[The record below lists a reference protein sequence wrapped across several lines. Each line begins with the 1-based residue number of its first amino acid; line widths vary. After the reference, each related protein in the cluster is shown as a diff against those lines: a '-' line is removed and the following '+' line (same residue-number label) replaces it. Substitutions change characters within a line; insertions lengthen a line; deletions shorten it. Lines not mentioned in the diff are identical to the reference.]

1 MDSAKELR
9 WIRILLLII
18 ALAVVASILKTLK
31 SIFIP
36 LIFSIFLL
44 FLFAP
49 LINYLKKHKVPMV
62 LILLITLVIIAVFL
76 GLVILLIY
84 AASNSL
90 INGLP
95 RYEDK
100 FNELIAKGTEYLQNL
115 ASNWNIN
122 TENISIANIAQIIS
136 SGFISI
142 PQFISNTVNTLVSI
156 IQNIF
161 LIIFFLIFLL
171 LEIEKLPLRLRKA
184 TSKLSKEQTLDILQN
199 IEKQIQNYLTI
210 RTLVNLSA
218 ALLCMLWMLI
228 FGVDFILVCGILL
241 FVLDFIPD
249 VGSVISSAIPILIY
263 LLQSGFSF
271 LWLIFALLIVATQM
285 LIGNIIE
292 PKLQG
297 VQLNLTPIMVLVSLI
312 FWGWLWGIVGMLIC
326 VPLTSAINIILKQV
340 APNNFISTLISS
352 E

>member
-1 MDSAKELR
+1 MNEITELR
-9 WIRILLLII
+9 WIRILLVII
-18 ALAVVASILKTLK
+18 ALPVVAYILKTLK

-36 LIFSIFLL
+36 LVFAVFLL

-49 LINYLKKHKVPMV
+49 LINYLKKRKIPMA
-62 LILLITLVIIAVFL
+62 LILLLTLVIIAVFL
-76 GLVILLIY
+76 GVVILLIY

-90 INGLP
+90 ISGLP
-95 RYEDK
+95 RYQDK
-100 FNELIAKGTEYLQNL
+100 FLNLITQFTESIQNL
-115 ASNWNIN
+115 ANSWNIN
-122 TENISIANIAQIIS
+122 SENISIANIAKILS

-142 PQFISNTVNTLVSI
+142 PQFLGNTVNTFVSI
-156 IQNIF
+156 IQNIL

-171 LEIEKLPLRLRKA
+171 LEIDKLPLRLKRA
-184 TSKLSKEQTLDILQN
+184 TTKLSKEQTLDILQN

-249 VGSVISSAIPILIY
+249 VGSIISSAIPILIY

-271 LWLIFALLIVATQM
+271 LWLIFALLIIATQM
-285 LIGNIIE
+285 LIGNILE

-297 VQLNLTPIMVLVSLI
+297 VQLNLTPIMVLISLI

-326 VPLTSAINIILKQV
+326 VPLTAAINIILKQV
-340 APNNFISTLISS
+340 APNNFISALISS

>member
-18 ALAVVASILKTLK
+18 ALAVVAYILKTLK

-49 LINYLKKHKVPMV
+49 LINYLKKHKFPMV

-100 FNELIAKGTEYLQNL
+100 FNELISKGTEYLQNL

-122 TENISIANIAQIIS
+122 TENISITNIAQIIS

>member
-100 FNELIAKGTEYLQNL
+100 FNELISKGTEYLQNL

>member
-100 FNELIAKGTEYLQNL
+100 FNELISKGTEYLQNL

-122 TENISIANIAQIIS
+122 TENISITNIAQIIS

-199 IEKQIQNYLTI
+199 IEK
-210 RTLVNLSA
+210 
-218 ALLCMLWMLI
+218 
-228 FGVDFILVCGILL
+228 
-241 FVLDFIPD
+241 
-249 VGSVISSAIPILIY
+249 
-263 LLQSGFSF
+263 
-271 LWLIFALLIVATQM
+271 
-285 LIGNIIE
+285 
-292 PKLQG
+292 
-297 VQLNLTPIMVLVSLI
+297 
-312 FWGWLWGIVGMLIC
+312 
-326 VPLTSAINIILKQV
+326 
-340 APNNFISTLISS
+340 
-352 E
+352 

>member
-1 MDSAKELR
+1 
-9 WIRILLLII
+9 
-18 ALAVVASILKTLK
+18 
-31 SIFIP
+31 
-36 LIFSIFLL
+36 
-44 FLFAP
+44 
-49 LINYLKKHKVPMV
+49 MV

>member
-18 ALAVVASILKTLK
+18 ALAVVAYILKTLK

-100 FNELIAKGTEYLQNL
+100 FNELISKGTEYLQNL

>member
-100 FNELIAKGTEYLQNL
+100 FNELITKGTEYLQNL

-340 APNNFISTLISS
+340 APNNFISALISS

>member
-18 ALAVVASILKTLK
+18 ALAVVAYILKTLK

-340 APNNFISTLISS
+340 APNNFISALISS

>member
-100 FNELIAKGTEYLQNL
+100 FNELISKGTEYLQNL

-171 LEIEKLPLRLRKA
+171 LEIDKLPLRLRKA

-340 APNNFISTLISS
+340 APNNFISALISS

>member
-115 ASNWNIN
+115 ATNWNIN
-122 TENISIANIAQIIS
+122 TENISIANIAQILS
-136 SGFISI
+136 SGIISI
-142 PQFISNTVNTLVSI
+142 PQFLSNTVNTLVSI

-171 LEIEKLPLRLRKA
+171 LEIDKLPLRLRKA

>member
-122 TENISIANIAQIIS
+122 TENISITNIAQIIS

-340 APNNFISTLISS
+340 APNNFISALISS

>member
-312 FWGWLWGIVGMLIC
+312 
-326 VPLTSAINIILKQV
+326 
-340 APNNFISTLISS
+340 
-352 E
+352 

>member
-171 LEIEKLPLRLRKA
+171 LEIDKLPLRLRKA
-184 TSKLSKEQTLDILQN
+184 TSKL
-199 IEKQIQNYLTI
+199 
-210 RTLVNLSA
+210 
-218 ALLCMLWMLI
+218 LLCMLWMLI

-340 APNNFISTLISS
+340 APNNFISALISS

>member
-122 TENISIANIAQIIS
+122 TENISIAHIAQIIS

-340 APNNFISTLISS
+340 APNNFISALISS

>member
-1 MDSAKELR
+1 MDSIKELR
-9 WIRILLLII
+9 WIRILLVII
-18 ALAVVASILKTLK
+18 ALPVVAFIFKTLK
-31 SIFIP
+31 NIFIP
-36 LIFSIFLL
+36 LVFAIFLL

-49 LINYLKKHKVPMV
+49 LVNYLKKRKIPIV
-62 LILLITLVIIAVFL
+62 LILLITLVIIAIFL
-76 GLVILLIY
+76 GVVILLTY
-84 AASNSL
+84 LASNSL

-100 FNELIAKGTEYLQNL
+100 FTYLMAQVTGYIQNL
-115 ASNWNIN
+115 ANRWNIDSQN
-122 TENISIANIAQIIS
+122 LSISNIAQIIS
-136 SGFISI
+136 SGFVSL
-142 PQFISNTVNTLVSI
+142 PRLLTTTMNTLVSI

-171 LEIEKLPLRLRKA
+171 LEIDKLPQRLRRA
-184 TSKLSKEQTLDILQN
+184 TTKLSKEQTLVILQN

-210 RTLVNLSA
+210 RTLINLSA
-218 ALLCMLWMLI
+218 ALLCMLWMYL

-249 VGSVISSAIPILIY
+249 LGSVFASAIPILIY
-263 LLQSGFSF
+263 LMQSGFG
-271 LWLIFALLIVATQM
+271 LGWVIFALLIVATQM
-285 LIGNIIE
+285 LIGNLVE
-292 PKLQG
+292 PKLQST
-297 VQLNLTPIMVLVSLI
+297 QLDLTPIMVLISLI

-340 APNNFISTLISS
+340 APDNVISALISS

>member
-171 LEIEKLPLRLRKA
+171 LEIDKLPLRLRKA

-312 FWGWLWGIVGMLIC
+312 LWGWLWGIVGLLSC

-340 APNNFISTLISS
+340 APNNFISALISS

>member
-100 FNELIAKGTEYLQNL
+100 FNELISKGTEYLQNL

-122 TENISIANIAQIIS
+122 TENISITNIAQIIS

-171 LEIEKLPLRLRKA
+171 LEIDKLPLRLRKA

-340 APNNFISTLISS
+340 APNNFISALISS

>member
-18 ALAVVASILKTLK
+18 ALAVVAYILKTLK

-122 TENISIANIAQIIS
+122 TENISITNIAQIIS

>member
-18 ALAVVASILKTLK
+18 ALAVVAYILKTLK

-49 LINYLKKHKVPMV
+49 LINYLKKHKFPMV

-100 FNELIAKGTEYLQNL
+100 FNALIAKGTEYLQNL
-115 ASNWNIN
+115 ATNWNIN
-122 TENISIANIAQIIS
+122 TENISIANIAQILS
-136 SGFISI
+136 SGIISI
-142 PQFISNTVNTLVSI
+142 PQFLSNTVNTLVSI

-171 LEIEKLPLRLRKA
+171 LEIDKLPLRLRKA

-263 LLQSGFSF
+263 LMQSGFSF

>member
-18 ALAVVASILKTLK
+18 ALAVVAYILKTLK

-263 LLQSGFSF
+263 LMQSGFSF

>member
-340 APNNFISTLISS
+340 APNNFISALISS

>member
-18 ALAVVASILKTLK
+18 ALAVVAYILKTLK

-49 LINYLKKHKVPMV
+49 LINYLKKHKFPMV

-100 FNELIAKGTEYLQNL
+100 FNELISKGTEYLQNL

>member
-171 LEIEKLPLRLRKA
+171 LEIDKLPLRLRKA

-340 APNNFISTLISS
+340 APNNFISALISS

>member
-18 ALAVVASILKTLK
+18 ALAVVAYILKTLK

-49 LINYLKKHKVPMV
+49 LINYLKKHKFPMV

-122 TENISIANIAQIIS
+122 TENISIANIAQILS
-136 SGFISI
+136 SGIISI
-142 PQFISNTVNTLVSI
+142 PQFLSNTVNTLVSI

-263 LLQSGFSF
+263 LMQSGFSF

-340 APNNFISTLISS
+340 APNNFISALISS

>member
-271 LWLIFALLIVATQM
+271 LWLLFALLIVATQM

-340 APNNFISTLISS
+340 APNNFISALISS

>member
-100 FNELIAKGTEYLQNL
+100 FNELISKGTEYLQNL

-122 TENISIANIAQIIS
+122 TENISITNIAQIIS

>member
-18 ALAVVASILKTLK
+18 ALAVVAYILKTLK

-100 FNELIAKGTEYLQNL
+100 FNELISKGTEYLQNL

-122 TENISIANIAQIIS
+122 TENISITNIAQIIS

-340 APNNFISTLISS
+340 APNNFISALISS

>member
-18 ALAVVASILKTLK
+18 ALAVVAYILKTLK

-100 FNELIAKGTEYLQNL
+100 FNELISKGTEYLQNL

-340 APNNFISTLISS
+340 APNNFISALISS

>member
-115 ASNWNIN
+115 AFNWNIN

-340 APNNFISTLISS
+340 APNNFISALISS

>member
-122 TENISIANIAQIIS
+122 TENISITNIAQIIS

>member
-18 ALAVVASILKTLK
+18 ALAVVAYILKTLK

-100 FNELIAKGTEYLQNL
+100 FNELISKGTEYLQNL

-122 TENISIANIAQIIS
+122 TENISITNIAQIIS

-171 LEIEKLPLRLRKA
+171 LEIDKLPLRLRKA

-263 LLQSGFSF
+263 LMQSGFSF

>member
-49 LINYLKKHKVPMV
+49 LINYLKKHKFPMV

-100 FNELIAKGTEYLQNL
+100 FNALIAKGTEYLQNL
-115 ASNWNIN
+115 ATNWNIN

-263 LLQSGFSF
+263 LLQ
-271 LWLIFALLIVATQM
+271 
-285 LIGNIIE
+285 
-292 PKLQG
+292 
-297 VQLNLTPIMVLVSLI
+297 
-312 FWGWLWGIVGMLIC
+312 
-326 VPLTSAINIILKQV
+326 
-340 APNNFISTLISS
+340 
-352 E
+352 

>member
-100 FNELIAKGTEYLQNL
+100 FNDLIAKGTEYLQNL

-142 PQFISNTVNTLVSI
+142 PQFISNPVNTLVSI

-340 APNNFISTLISS
+340 APNNFISALISS

>member
-18 ALAVVASILKTLK
+18 ALAVVAYILKTLK

-100 FNELIAKGTEYLQNL
+100 FNELISKGTEYLQNL

-122 TENISIANIAQIIS
+122 TENISITNIAQIIS

>member
-171 LEIEKLPLRLRKA
+171 LEIDKLPLRLRKA

-297 VQLNLTPIMVLVSLI
+297 VQLNLTPIMVLISLI

-326 VPLTSAINIILKQV
+326 VPLTAAINIILKQV
-340 APNNFISTLISS
+340 APNNFISALISS